1 MIGAGAMLL
10 QCRPRTSAVS
20 EVPSR
25 ISMKSY
31 LIHKKGDI
39 TEVISCCTEMFCHKH
54 PSQNNLNFQCTSSLM
69 QQEEIKR
76 GKEIKG
82 EWWWGDKHR
91 KIVMGLC
98 NKLS

>member
-10 QCRPRTSAVS
+10 QCLPRTSAFS

-31 LIHKKGDI
+31 LKHTDVKKKIIPCG
-39 TEVISCCTEMFCHKH
+39 
-54 PSQNNLNFQCTSSLM
+54 SQIEFALSLM
-69 QQEEIKR
+69 QQEGITR

-82 EWWWGDKHR
+82 EHWRVDKHR
-91 KIVMGLC
+91 
-98 NKLS
+98 